1 MRLVTII
8 NTHNGI
14 CTTHML
20 STNAS
25 RALMCR
31 TTRLPIFF
39 AFAVAIVV
47 ALQFGLF
54 LCQKNLVLY
63 LKYIGLIAN
72 EVKVNRNFVSLG
84 EAKGEK
90 GMQQNEYQTSE
101 GVNCWPTISS
111 GINDRTR

>member
-54 LCQKNLVLY
+54 LCQKNLNQLNT
-63 LKYIGLIAN
+63 IPQIHW
-72 EVKVNRNFVSLG
+72 VNSQRG
-84 EAKGEK
+84 K
-90 GMQQNEYQTSE
+90 SE
-101 GVNCWPTISS
+101 
-111 GINDRTR
+111 